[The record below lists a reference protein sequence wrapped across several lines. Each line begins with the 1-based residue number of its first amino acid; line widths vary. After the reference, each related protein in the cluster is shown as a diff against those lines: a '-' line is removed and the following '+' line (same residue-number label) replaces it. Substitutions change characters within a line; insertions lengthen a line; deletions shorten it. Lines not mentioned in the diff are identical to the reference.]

1 MELLSASPLEG
12 SRKKGPLLRVSP
24 QKKWE
29 NPPGEKG
36 LPARP
41 CHTQMTEKGPLFMFL
56 VLTLTY
62 LGLAAR
68 GEKKAHATRWGST
81 PAWEKPEKLLS
92 KKKILKSPKIL

>member
-1 MELLSASPLEG
+1 MELLSASPLEE
-12 SRKKGPLLRVSP
+12 SRKKGPLLRASP
-24 QKKWE
+24 QKK
-29 NPPGEKG
+29 NGETHPEKKG

-41 CHTQMTEKGPLFMFL
+41 CHTQMTKKGPLFMFL

-68 GEKKAHATRWGST
+68 GEKKAHATEWGST

-92 KKKILKSPKIL
+92 NKNLKSPKRK